1 MQSVIGWVGQSQ
13 ELKIQGL
20 HSNAEERIAYLKAA
34 PLSSKSILD
43 ESGAFKQTIKRKHLY
58 LNYF

>member
-34 PLSSKSILD
+34 PL
-43 ESGAFKQTIKRKHLY
+43 
-58 LNYF
+58 